1 MYANSV
7 ISYAFFLAKKA
18 TPRAA
23 VSVATRAAI
32 GVASPVV
39 VAPVVSELLEL
50 DDELELLELELFE
63 LELFE
68 LELFELDEE
77 SLDELSAEDGSR
89 PKSLA
94 TLALTSSQ
102 LRPVSTAPSSF
113 QLNNVSPSA
122 SLLIS
127 YFLQKLSYRF

>member
-1 MYANSV
+1 MYANLF

-18 TPRAA
+18 TPKAA

-50 DDELELLELELFE
+50 DDELELELELDDE
-63 LELFE
+63 LEL
-68 LELFELDEE
+68 LELDESLEDESLDEE
-77 SLDELSAEDGSR
+77 SLDELSAEEGSR

-94 TLALTSSQ
+94 T
-102 LRPVSTAPSSF
+102 
-113 QLNNVSPSA
+113 
-122 SLLIS
+122 
-127 YFLQKLSYRF
+127 